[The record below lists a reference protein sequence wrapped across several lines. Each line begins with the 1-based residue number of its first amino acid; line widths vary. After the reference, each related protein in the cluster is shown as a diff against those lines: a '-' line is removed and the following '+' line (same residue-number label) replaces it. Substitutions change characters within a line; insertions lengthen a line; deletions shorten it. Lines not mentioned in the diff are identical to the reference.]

1 MRVTRRNSGDAGAV
15 AAMTDRVTPEE
26 IRAMGD
32 LFFQASDPTRLRI
45 LLRLLASC
53 GCVCELS
60 GELGL
65 SVSAV
70 SHQLKKLRL
79 AGLVSR
85 SREGRH
91 VRYRLADDHVK
102 KLLVLGLEHI
112 RE

>member
-1 MRVTRRNSGDAGAV
+1 
-15 AAMTDRVTPEE
+15 
-26 IRAMGD
+26 MGD
-32 LFFQASDPTRLRI
+32 LFFQASDPTRLTI
-45 LLRLLASC
+45 LLRLQVSSR
-53 GCVCELS
+53 CVCELS

-91 VRYRLADDHVK
+91 IRYSLADDHVRQ
-102 KLLVLGLEHI
+102 LLRLGLEHI